1 MWLTKQHHT
10 QEQELPYISRVC
22 PNWSRVFLRQPQ
34 AGSLGG
40 HPVPLLPALSPPSS
54 LCRSALSPVKALPGV
69 LLHLGCAC
77 RQVPSPQS
85 HRSTVFGF
93 VSHHHR
99 SFHPLYFRLAHLLQH
114 DFVLKPQYDFVAGDA
129 ADVWLSCTHVTAA
142 LNDPSLMEASCPL
155 SMRVKAF
162 LLFSVLIELTH
173 LNLILHDG
181 KYLRFTATV

>member
-34 AGSLGG
+34 AGGLGG

-99 SFHPLYFRLAHLLQH
+99 SFHPLFQAGTPSSTRLC
-114 DFVLKPQYDFVAGDA
+114 PQTT
-129 ADVWLSCTHVTAA
+129 VWLCGRWRSRCVA
-142 LNDPSLMEASCPL
+142 
-155 SMRVKAF
+155 
-162 LLFSVLIELTH
+162 VLHPCDRSSERSFT
-173 LNLILHDG
+173 DG
-181 KYLRFTATV
+181 GIVSSFNES